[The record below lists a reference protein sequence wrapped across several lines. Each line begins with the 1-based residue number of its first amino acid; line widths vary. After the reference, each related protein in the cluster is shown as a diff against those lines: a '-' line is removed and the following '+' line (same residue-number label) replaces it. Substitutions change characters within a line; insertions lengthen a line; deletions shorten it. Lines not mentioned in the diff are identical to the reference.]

1 MFKQR
6 LKNLRKLKGL
16 SQDELAK
23 KINKKY
29 STKLS
34 KSMISR
40 WENGA
45 DPQLSYVR
53 ILADYFG
60 IDYQMLI
67 SENETFED
75 ISMSNS
81 LNKKIMTPNSLKTEL
96 KHSYNF
102 FDAGLSAG
110 ILTEVDPFTKDDA
123 EQITLSDVVL
133 GKYAGEQDIFIS
145 YINGE
150 SMNRII
156 PNGSLIAVKKYDSFF
171 DLKDGD
177 IIVFQDDSGMAVKRF
192 YNDKTNGIVTFSPD
206 SNDPCFKPI
215 NYLYSNMNEVKII
228 GKVVV
233 YTVEI
238 WFLQS

>member
-23 KINKKY
+23 KINKQY

-60 IDYQMLI
+60 IDYQTLI
-67 SENETFED
+67 SENESFED

-81 LNKKIMTPNSLKTEL
+81 LDKKIMTPDSFKTEL

-110 ILTEVDPFTKDDA
+110 ILTEVDPFTKDDI

-156 PNGSLIAVKKYDSFF
+156 PNGSLIAVKKYDSFQ
-171 DLKDGD
+171 DLKDED
-177 IIVFQDDSGMAVKRF
+177 IVVFQDDSGIAVKRF
-192 YNDKTNGIVTFSPD
+192 YNDKTNEIITFSPD

-215 NYLYSNMNEVKII
+215 NYLYTNMNEVKII
-228 GKVVV
+228 GKVIV

-238 WFLQS
+238 

>member
-6 LKNLRKLKGL
+6 LKNLRKLEGL
-16 SQDELAK
+16 SQDELAR
-23 KINKKY
+23 KINEKY

-53 ILADYFG
+53 ILAHYFG

-67 SENETFED
+67 SEDETSED
-75 ISMSNS
+75 IPMNNS
-81 LNKKIMTPNSLKTEL
+81 PNKKITTPSSLKTEL

-102 FDAGLSAG
+102 FDTGLSAR
-110 ILTEVDPFTKDDA
+110 ILTEVDPFAKDNI
-123 EQITLSDVVL
+123 EKITLSDVVL

-145 YINGE
+145 YISGE
-150 SMNRII
+150 SMNRVI

-177 IIVFQDDSGMAVKRF
+177 IVVFQNDSGMVDERF
-192 YNDKTNGIVTFSPD
+192 YNDKTNGIVTFLPD

-215 NYLYSNMNEVKII
+215 HYLYSNMNEVKII
-228 GKVVV
+228 GKIVV
-233 YTVEI
+233 YTVEM
-238 WFLQS
+238 

>member
-6 LKNLRKLKGL
+6 LKSLRKLKGL

-67 SENETFED
+67 SEDETFED

-81 LNKKIMTPNSLKTEL
+81 LNKKIMTPDSLKTEL

-110 ILTEVDPFTKDDA
+110 ILTEVDPFTKDDI

-150 SMNRII
+150 SMNRVI

-177 IIVFQDDSGMAVKRF
+177 IVVFQDDSGTAVKRF

-238 WFLQS
+238 

>member
-156 PNGSLIAVKKYDSFF
+156 PNGSLIAVKKYESFF

-177 IIVFQDDSGMAVKRF
+177 IVVFQDDSEMAVKRF

-238 WFLQS
+238 